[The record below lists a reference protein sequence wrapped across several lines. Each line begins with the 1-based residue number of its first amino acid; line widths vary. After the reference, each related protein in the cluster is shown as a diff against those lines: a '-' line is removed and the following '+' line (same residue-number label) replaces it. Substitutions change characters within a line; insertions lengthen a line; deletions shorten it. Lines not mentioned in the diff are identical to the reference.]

1 MKKFILVLTTVPNEK
16 TGQQIARALVEE
28 RLAACVT
35 VSPAAQS
42 FYWWEGRIMK
52 EREHILIIK
61 TKASAYDELEARLKG
76 LHPYDVPEFIAL
88 PIERGSKRYLAWVDK
103 ETKSPRL

>member
-1 MKKFILVLTTVPNEK
+1 MKKFILVLTTVPDEK

-61 TKASAYDELEARLKG
+61 TKASAYDQLEARLKE
-76 LHPYDVPEFIAL
+76 LHPYDVPELIAL
-88 PIERGSKRYLAWVDK
+88 PIERGSKKYLAWVDM